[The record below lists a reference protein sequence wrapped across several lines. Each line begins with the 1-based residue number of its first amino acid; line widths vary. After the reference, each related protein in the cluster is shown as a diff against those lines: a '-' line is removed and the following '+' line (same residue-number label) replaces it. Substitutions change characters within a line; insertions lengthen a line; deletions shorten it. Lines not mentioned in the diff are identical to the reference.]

1 MTQGKRVA
9 IMAAMVLVFGSLL
22 VAWVQTGNQLAALPA
37 PAYLAEGEGSVLT
50 RIDDRL
56 FALHEYGT
64 SVEYQQPEPGWHYNG
79 LSRVADDAL
88 LWRQPAEPGLLDILL
103 RWLRLQPVDASLQGD
118 AGLMRCSPGAGQCER
133 VTLSLQLGRAFHIV
147 ALPESGHWLVS
158 DTARHR
164 LLLLDQ
170 AGNVIDEKSGLRFP
184 NLPLVHADS
193 VWLPDTNN
201 HRILQFQP
209 GDDQIGPVLKTVMI
223 PVHGEWR
230 WPTAVLPVADGWWV
244 LVGDRTLSRDRI
256 LMFDQDWQYQ
266 RYISLAEADLEAM
279 ARLGDLVLVS
289 DISSRQIHMLDQQ
302 GNVVDVWRGEPL
314 YGELLALQQRTMQLE
329 EQKTGLTML
338 FVVLLAPAF
347 WLAWKIDG
355 KRYQE
360 QQRKHTLFAAESSQT
375 KAAELPQQVVWA
387 GHNKII
393 HLRWLLLLMPM
404 PMALILLV
412 PDPGLDFLIMLAS
425 VMLLAVAMF
434 FPLQCVATS
443 AIGVGPDGVVLRD
456 YLGRQR
462 SARGAELIVGTATL
476 GIGELIVQVGNAQ
489 QPLFDRAFLKDTLAP
504 HLASAT
510 RITGW
515 QELTRLWQS
524 DYQMLRMAMALGMLV
539 LLVMLGIVLADLL

>member
-22 VAWVQTGNQLAALPA
+22 VIWVQTGNQLAALPA

-50 RIDDRL
+50 RLDDRL
-56 FALHEYGT
+56 FALHNDGT

-88 LWRQPAEPGLLDILL
+88 LWRQSAAPGVLDILL
-103 RWLRLQPVDASLQGD
+103 RWLRLQPVTALPEGE
-118 AGLMRCSPGAGQCER
+118 AGLVRCRPGTGRCEK
-133 VTLSLQLGRAFHIV
+133 VPLPLQLGRAFHII

-170 AGNVIDEKSGLRFP
+170 TGKTIDEASGLRFP
-184 NLPLVHADS
+184 NLPLFHGDS

-201 HRILQFQP
+201 HRILQYRP
-209 GDDQIGPVLKTVMI
+209 SDGRIGPVLKTVPI
-223 PVHGEWR
+223 PAQGQWR

-244 LVGDRTLSRDRI
+244 LVGDQTLSRDRI
-256 LMFDQDWQYQ
+256 LIFDQEWQYQ
-266 RYISLAEADLEAM
+266 RYISVADADLEAM

-289 DISSRQIHMLDQQ
+289 DISNRQIHGLDQQ
-302 GNVVDVWRGEPL
+302 GNVVGVWQGQPL
-314 YGELLALQQRTMQLE
+314 YAELLALQQRAAQLADR
-329 EQKTGLTML
+329 KTDLTIL

-360 QQRKHTLFAAESSQT
+360 QQRKRTLFAAESAQATSDG
-375 KAAELPQQVVWA
+375 LPQQVVWA
-387 GHNKII
+387 SHSWII
-393 HLRWLLLLMPM
+393 QLRWLGLLLPLLMGMAFFSIDTPM
-404 PMALILLV
+404 
-412 PDPGLDFLIMLAS
+412 DML
-425 VMLLAVAMF
+425 VMLLSVMALAVSMF
-434 FPLQCVATS
+434 FPMHCVAGS

-462 SARGAELIVGTATL
+462 SAQGAELIVGTATL
-476 GIGELIVQVGNAQ
+476 GIGDLIVQVGNPQ

-504 HLASAT
+504 HLGGAT

-515 QELTRLWQS
+515 QEMARLWQS
-524 DYQMLRMAMALGMLV
+524 DYQLLRLAMALGL
-539 LLVMLGIVLADLL
+539 LAILVMLGILLADVL